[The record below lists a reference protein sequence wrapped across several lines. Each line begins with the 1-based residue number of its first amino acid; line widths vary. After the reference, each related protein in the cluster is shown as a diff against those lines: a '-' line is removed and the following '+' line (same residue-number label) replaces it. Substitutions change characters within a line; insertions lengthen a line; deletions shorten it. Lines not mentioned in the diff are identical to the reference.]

1 MDFFEAVK
9 RRSSVREYASTPV
22 ARGDLEKII
31 DCARLSPTARGEE
44 PWEFVVV
51 TDKEKI
57 KELGEMTDHGKFL
70 SRGQAAVAVIS
81 KDTKYY
87 LEDCS
92 AATENILL
100 GAAALGIGSCWVAGD
115 KKGYAADIKRA
126 LSVPREY
133 KLVSLIALGYPG
145 GPPSSHPKRALE
157 DTLHWERFREKT

>member
-70 SRGQAAVAVIS
+70 SGDRRPS
-81 KDTKYY
+81 PLSPKTP
-87 LEDCS
+87 
-92 AATENILL
+92 NI
-100 GAAALGIGSCWVAGD
+100 IWRIVPPPPKTSCWERRPWGSVPAGWPGT
-115 KKGYAADIKRA
+115 KKGT
-126 LSVPREY
+126 PR
-133 KLVSLIALGYPG
+133 
-145 GPPSSHPKRALE
+145 
-157 DTLHWERFREKT
+157 T